1 MKVLVTGANGHVGN
15 NLCWALLGR
24 NYEVRA
30 SVRSAA
36 ETLHAA
42 AWNGSTQLWREVE
55 LVELDVRDAPRFSEA
70 LAGVDVLFHVAAVYA
85 LYTGSRAADDEMV
98 RVSVEGVENAL
109 RGAARRGVRKVVL
122 TSSMVTLPCRAPGE
136 PPATEEDW
144 RTDLRVPYYRAKT
157 LGEQRAWS
165 LARELG
171 VSLVSLLPGVIGGPG
186 FLRRTPSTDLC
197 EGIMLGSMR
206 FGAPRVNLPWIDVRD
221 VISGHVLAAEKDV
234 DGRFLLVNE
243 TFPDFLELSQLMH
256 AIDPDIAAAKRYIP
270 EALNGLLPTFDALG
284 ARLFG
289 LPRTLTGELVRS
301 HEGMIWNLSAARAQR
316 ELGWR
321 PEVTLERS
329 LSDTIA
335 SLRALRASEA
345 AQRARGALAHRHA

>member
-15 NLCWALLGR
+15 NLCWALLDR
-24 NYEVRA
+24 NHEVRA

-36 ETLHAA
+36 DTLRAA

-55 LVELDVRDAPRFSEA
+55 LVELDVRNAERFSAA
-70 LAGVDVLFHVAAVYA
+70 LAGVDVLFHAAAVYA
-85 LYTGSRAADDEMV
+85 LYTGNRAADDEMV

-122 TSSMVTLPCRAPGE
+122 TSSIVALPCRVHGE
-136 PPATEEDW
+136 PPATEQDW

-157 LGEQRAWS
+157 LGEQRAWA

-171 VSLVSLLPGVIGGPG
+171 VSLVSLLPGMIGGPG
-186 FLRRTPSTDLC
+186 FLRRTPSTDVC
-197 EGIMLGSMR
+197 EGMMLGSMR
-206 FGAPRVNLPWIDVRD
+206 FGAPRANMPWVDVRD

-234 DGRFLLVNE
+234 SGRFLLVND

-256 AIDPDIAAAKRYIP
+256 AIDPDIVAAKGYVP
-270 EALNGLLPTFDALG
+270 DALLGLLPALDALW
-284 ARLFG
+284 ARWLRT
-289 LPRTLTGELVRS
+289 PRTLTPELVRS
-301 HEGMIWNLSAARAQR
+301 LEGKCWSVSAARAQR

-321 PEVTLERS
+321 PEVTLQRS
-329 LSDTIA
+329 VSDTIA

-345 AQRARGALAHRHA
+345 AQRASGALAHRHA